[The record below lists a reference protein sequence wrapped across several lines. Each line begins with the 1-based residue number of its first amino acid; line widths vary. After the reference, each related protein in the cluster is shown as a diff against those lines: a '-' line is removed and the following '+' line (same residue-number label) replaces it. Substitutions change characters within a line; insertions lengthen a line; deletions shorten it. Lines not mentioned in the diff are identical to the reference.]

1 MTQPSTERLRH
12 LCEVVEREIQ
22 HLQLTDR
29 HLFAEPF
36 TANRAEGLNSNHN
49 EAERVDA
56 FVARFGRL
64 QDTTG
69 DKLLPALLGLLG
81 NEPGPVIDNLNLIAK
96 WGWLEQPEHWLEAR
110 WLRNRM
116 IHEYIRDPALLSEA
130 LNEAHL
136 RVPLLVQT
144 AQRLTAEAHRRIP
157 DA

>member
-1 MTQPSTERLRH
+1 M
-12 LCEVVEREIQ
+12 VEREIL

-96 WGWLEQPEHWLEAR
+96 WGWLEHPEHWLEAR
-110 WLRNRM
+110 WLRNRI

-136 RVPLLVQT
+136 RVPLLVKT
-144 AQRLTAEAHRRIP
+144 AQRLTAEAHRRIA